1 MELRINRYH
10 CIDNTLGFDPYGTS
24 AWISEYD
31 WNELF
36 GDEKS
41 PLLVR
46 LDCKFPHF
54 AIYSKLNKLKADTDI
69 GRKRGVL
76 TIPYEAINKEFTP
89 DQFSSFS
96 ITKIEA
102 DKLKIADEICIK
114 LPEKNNTYWS
124 TIEKEK
130 VIESIFNEIEIVFHK
145 QTLFLFPETK
155 SNVLGEITQIFP
167 SQQTENQAYRINTNT
182 KIHFEN
188 LRTDEEQVLK
198 LDNIG
203 GLDSLIKELREII
216 QIPLNH
222 PEYYSRF
229 HINRPKGLLL
239 YGPPG
244 NGKTTIAQALA
255 KSLGMSSF
263 ISINITEVW
272 AKYVG
277 QGEKMLRKTFEEA
290 ERRGNCV
297 IFIDEIDSIAM
308 IRKKES
314 AGYEV
319 SLVGTLLAL
328 MDGLNSGSRVFV
340 IGATNRRDAIDPAL
354 RRPGRFD
361 LEKEVP
367 LPRSEARKD
376 ILSKVMPIA
385 TTEVFAQPVDDKYL
399 TRLAELT
406 NGYSG
411 ADLKAL
417 YREAA
422 LSAIRRSVD
431 FDDDGKEIILHT
443 AEETFIDEK
452 DFDIAR
458 RTTTPTSLRGIEMI
472 EDVVS
477 WKDILALDK
486 QKSIFEDL
494 HKKLS
499 YFTKQASI
507 IGRPS
512 FSNILITG
520 KRGTGKRT
528 FVHAFSKEFKYDVI
542 EIDFMLIESMDTAQG
557 YLYIE
562 ERFLKAKQIVPSVIL
577 IKNIDLIQRPELYI
591 NKLFDDISKI
601 NRHLNIFVI
610 MACESCLLKDKMMG
624 YKRFTIH
631 VDFDISSETIR
642 EAIVSKYGQ
651 QVDSIG
657 EKGIGEVL
665 TLLEETKLERKYK
678 Q

>member
-1 MELRINRYH
+1 MELRIHRYH

-36 GDEKS
+36 GSDNP

-46 LDCKFPHF
+46 LDCNFPHF
-54 AIYSKLNKLKADTDI
+54 TIYSKLNKLEADTEI
-69 GRKRGVL
+69 GKKKGLL
-76 TIPYEAINKEFTP
+76 TIPYEAINKEFNP

-96 ITKIEA
+96 ISKI
-102 DKLKIADEICIK
+102 DVDSLKVADEICIR

-130 VIESIFNEIEIVFHK
+130 VVESIHREIEIVFNK

-155 SNVLGEITQIFP
+155 SNVLGEITQISP
-167 SQQTENQAYRINTNT
+167 SSQTDNQVYRINADT

-188 LRTDEEQVLK
+188 LRTDEEQVLD
-198 LDNIG
+198 LDDIG

-222 PEYYSRF
+222 PEYYNRF
-229 HINRPKGLLL
+229 HIDRPKGLLL

-244 NGKTTIAQALA
+244 NGKTTIAKALA

-319 SLVGTLLAL
+319 TLVGTLLAL

-385 TTEVFAQPVDDKYL
+385 STEVFAQPVDDKYL
-399 TRLAELT
+399 IRLAELT

-422 LSAIRRSVD
+422 LSAIRRSIE
-431 FDDDGKEIILHT
+431 FDDDGKERILHT
-443 AEETFIDEK
+443 VEQTVIDEV
-452 DFDIAR
+452 DFDTAR
-458 RTTTPTSLRGIEMI
+458 RKTTPTSLRGIEQI
-472 EDVVS
+472 DDIVS
-477 WKDILALDK
+477 WNDIIALDA

-499 YFTKQASI
+499 FFIKRDSI

-528 FVHAFSKEFKYDVI
+528 FVYAFSKEFKYDVI
-542 EIDFMLIESMDTAQG
+542 EIDFMLTESMKVSQAH
-557 YLYIE
+557 LFIE
-562 ERFLKAKQIVPSVIL
+562 ERFLKAKQIAPSIIFV
-577 IKNIDLIQRPELYI
+577 KNLDNIHQPELYV
-591 NKLFDDISKI
+591 NKLFDEISKL
-601 NRHLNIFVI
+601 NKHLEIFVI
-610 MACESCLLKDKMMG
+610 MTCESCLLKEKLMG
-624 YKRFTIH
+624 YKRFAAHI
-631 VDFDISSETIR
+631 DFDIPADLIK
-642 EAIVSKYGQ
+642 EAIISKYGV

-657 EKGIGEVL
+657 DKGIGEVL
-665 TLLEETKLERKYK
+665 TFLEENKLEAQYR
-678 Q
+678 